1 MNQITTSQLLYI
13 ETEIGP
19 KSVTRC
25 HYQQYAISLPLTINN
40 TLIYLLELHQKSL
53 PLQKK
58 LAKRLLQINKKIP
71 LYVNETLILFPL
83 KDHRSPIQIYIN
95 AYYIIGIQSKSDATL
110 IQFSNTKS
118 LVVDEPYTSI
128 IKKWQE
134 SLLLC
139 HLITHSYSA
148 Y

>member
-13 ETEIGP
+13 QTGIGP
-19 KSVTRC
+19 KSVTQC
-25 HYQQYAISLPLTINN
+25 HYQQYDISLPITINH
-40 TLIYLLELHQKSL
+40 TLIFLLELHQKSL

-71 LYVNETLILFPL
+71 LFINETLILFPL
-83 KDHRSPIQIYIN
+83 KHHRAPIQIYVN
-95 AYYIIGIQSKSDATL
+95 AYYIIGIQSQSDATL
-110 IQFSNTKS
+110 IQFSNFKS
-118 LVVDEPYTSI
+118 LLVDEPYTFI
-128 IKKWQE
+128 LKKWQE